1 MPEPI
6 DPVAFHDFEHAG
18 WQKASTFY
26 ADTFGTLTAQ
36 TIDPLLDSVRAK
48 SGMRV
53 LDVASGPGYAA
64 GAAAARGATVVGID
78 FSPLMVEE
86 ARRRYESVA
95 SLEFLEGDA
104 ERLPFKSNQFGAVVM
119 NFGLLHLARP
129 EVAISEAFRV
139 LEPGGRYAFTV
150 WGKPDEAVG
159 FGVVLR
165 AMETHGRT
173 DVGLPDGPPF
183 FRFSDAGECHRTL
196 AQAGFREINVRQ
208 LPLVWNLPSADAL
221 FQAAL
226 CGGVRTSAALQA
238 QTPEALAAIRS
249 AVHAALQQYTRDDTV
264 ALPMG
269 VILASAAKP

>member
-6 DPVAFHDFEHAG
+6 DPVAFHNFEHAG

-26 ADTFGTLTAQ
+26 AETFGTLTAL
-36 TIDPLLDSVRAK
+36 TIDPLLESVRVR
-48 SGMRV
+48 SGIRV

-86 ARRRYESVA
+86 ARQRFEGVA

-104 ERLPFKSNQFGAVVM
+104 QKLPFESGQFGAVVM

-129 EVAISEAFRV
+129 EAAISEAFRV
-139 LEPGGRYAFTV
+139 LEAGGRYAFTV
-150 WGKPDEAVG
+150 WAKPDEAVG

-196 AQAGFREINVRQ
+196 AQAGFREINVQQ
-208 LPLVWNLPSADAL
+208 LPLIWNLPSADAL

-249 AVHAALQQYTRDDTV
+249 AVHAALERYTRDDDV

-269 VILASAAKP
+269 VVLASAAKP